1 MHTAQAPCLTTFLL
15 YAIMKKARRRGN
27 QGCVLAGTEHCYAAG
42 YPNATKNQSCGVTR
56 ACPPLRAT
64 RKIPYNIRENN
75 VTENRPLLH
84 DHFGLDTLDLSEE
97 KFLNMKAG
105 YFPAFRQW
113 YILQHWNGLGYTS
126 QPKPFVTIV
135 SFTVG
140 FSGTC

>member
-1 MHTAQAPCLTTFLL
+1 MRACRSKIFYKKQKCATARSGIACNRGRSIVTPRD
-15 YAIMKKARRRGN
+15 ART
-27 QGCVLAGTEHCYAAG
+27 QQ
-42 YPNATKNQSCGVTR
+42 KNQSCGVAR
-56 ACPPLRAT
+56 ACPLLRET

-135 SFTVG
+135 SFAVG